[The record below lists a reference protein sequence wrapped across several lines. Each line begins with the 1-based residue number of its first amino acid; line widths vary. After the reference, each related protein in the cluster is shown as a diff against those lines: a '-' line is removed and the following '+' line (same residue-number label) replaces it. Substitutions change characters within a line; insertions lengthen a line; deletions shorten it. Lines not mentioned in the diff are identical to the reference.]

1 MAPSRRL
8 YVLSPWGGAIFLE
21 AGMFDYSLCPADD
34 LQQLNDLRRRLIA
47 IRVENLCGLGH
58 ARDIKFLFANG
69 YGQPDFD
76 FAGAFGEDAQKIVCE
91 IFNLSHDIAIAEDGL
106 ATRERPH

>member
-1 MAPSRRL
+1 MIDA
-8 YVLSPWGGAIFLE
+8 
-21 AGMFDYSLCPADD
+21 SLCRADD

-47 IRVENLCGLGH
+47 IQVENLCALGH
-58 ARDIKFLFANG
+58 ARDIKLLFANG

-91 IFNLSHDIAIAEDGL
+91 IFNLSHDIAIAEDEL
-106 ATRERPH
+106 MSRARPN

>member
-1 MAPSRRL
+1 MIDA
-8 YVLSPWGGAIFLE
+8 
-21 AGMFDYSLCPADD
+21 SLCRADD

-47 IRVENLCGLGH
+47 IQVENLCALGH
-58 ARDIKFLFANG
+58 ARDIKLLFANG

-91 IFNLSHDIAIAEDGL
+91 IFNLSHDIAIAEDEL
-106 ATRERPH
+106 ATRECPN